1 MIMLQL
7 TNRLTFVAR
16 VVGGHGCGRRR
27 MDAGR
32 PLLVL
37 MVLTWLLVDPGQLVA
52 ESDARPNVLLIM
64 ADDLGFSDLGCY
76 GGEIETPNLDG
87 LARGGLRFTQFYNT
101 ARCWPTRAAL
111 LTGYYAQQIRR
122 DKIPD
127 LPAGVRM
134 GGRGRR
140 PAWAK
145 LLPVML
151 KPVGYRSYHSGKWHI
166 DGMPLQNGFDR
177 SYYLKDQGRFFNP
190 RIHYADDRKLPA
202 VEKNTGFY
210 ATDAIA
216 DHAVRTLKEHAAQ
229 HAKQP
234 FFHYLAFTSPHFP
247 LHARPE
253 DIQRYRQRYRR
264 SWETVRAER
273 WQRLR
278 NMGIVAGE
286 LSQVERDI
294 GPPYHF
300 PQALEILGTGEVNR
314 PLPWKE
320 LNAQQREFQ
329 STKMAIH
336 AAMVDRMDQAIGRV
350 LEQLRAMDAFRNT
363 LILFLSDN
371 GCSAEIMVRA
381 DGHDPQAPP
390 GSAASYLCL
399 GPGWSTVCN
408 TPFRRHKTWVHE
420 GGCAT
425 PFIAHWP
432 QGISARGALRR
443 GPAHVIDVVPTLLEL
458 AAAKRLPADAPRPP
472 GRSLVPA
479 LGQDHPLDR
488 DSLWWLHDG
497 HRAIRVGDWKL
508 VAAHGDP
515 WELFD
520 LSVDRAETNDLAAR
534 LPEKVKQLEAAWTRQ
549 LNACRGL
556 AFGKP
561 PRVSTSAA
569 AQQSRTRPLTVN
581 NR

>member
-1 MIMLQL
+1 MWHFMFWLNACVYRPPRIGKFSSVERVTPGLVFWLMLAA
-7 TNRLTFVAR
+7 FWA
-16 VVGGHGCGRRR
+16 GHRS
-27 MDAGR
+27 
-32 PLLVL
+32 VL
-37 MVLTWLLVDPGQLVA
+37 ADSTQA
-52 ESDARPNVLLIM
+52 PNILLIM

-76 GGEIETPNLDG
+76 GGEIETPNLDA
-87 LARGGLRFTQFYNT
+87 LADNGLRFTQFYNT

-111 LTGYYAQQIRR
+111 LTGYYAQQVRR
-122 DKIPD
+122 DIIPD
-127 LPAGVRM
+127 LPAGTKT

-140 PAWAK
+140 PEWAR
-145 LLPVML
+145 LLPAML
-151 KPVGYRSYHSGKWHI
+151 KPMGYRSYHSGKWHI
-166 DGMPLQNGFDR
+166 DGMPLENGFDR
-177 SYYLKDQGRFFNP
+177 SYYLKDQDRFFNP
-190 RIHYADDRKLPA
+190 RAHYADDRKLPA

-216 DHAVRTLKEHAAQ
+216 DHAVRTLKAHAAQ
-229 HAKQP
+229 HAKHP

-253 DIQRYRQRYRR
+253 DIERYRQRYRR

-273 WQRLR
+273 WQRIR
-278 NMGIVAGE
+278 NMGIVSGE
-286 LSQVERDI
+286 LSQVEREV

-300 PQALEILGTGEVNR
+300 PTAFEILGAGEVNR
-314 PLPWKE
+314 PLPWRD
-320 LNAQQREFQ
+320 LTAQQREFQ

-336 AAMVDRMDQAIGRV
+336 AAMVGRMDQAIGRV
-350 LEQLRAMDAFRNT
+350 LQQLRAMQAFENT

-381 DGHDPQAPP
+381 DGHDPQAAP

-425 PFIAHWP
+425 PLIAHWP
-432 QGISARGALRR
+432 QGIAAHGAFRR

-458 AAAKRLPADAPRPP
+458 TGAQRLPADAPRSP

-479 LGQDHPLDR
+479 FGQDHPLDR

-497 HRAIRVGDWKL
+497 HRALRQGDWKL
-508 VAAHGDP
+508 VAAKGEP
-515 WELFD
+515 WELFN
-520 LSVDRAETNDLAAR
+520 LGVDRAETNDLAGQF
-534 LPEKVKQLEAAWTRQ
+534 PEKVKQLEQEWIRQ
-549 LNACRGL
+549 LN
-556 AFGKP
+556 
-561 PRVSTSAA
+561 SY
-569 AQQSRTRPLTVN
+569 RTMALGRPLD
-581 NR
+581 